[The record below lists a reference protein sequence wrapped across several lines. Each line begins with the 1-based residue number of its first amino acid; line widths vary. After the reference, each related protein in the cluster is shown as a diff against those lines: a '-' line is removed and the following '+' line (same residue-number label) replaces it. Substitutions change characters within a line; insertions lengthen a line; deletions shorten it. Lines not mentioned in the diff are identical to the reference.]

1 MRITFDV
8 VQVTAK
14 RTWMED
20 GKKRQKTK
28 KFEQTINPFNTNAA
42 GIPKTRQEIL
52 VELNAERD
60 KWMTKPIEQVK
71 KGY

>member
-1 MRITFDV
+1 MWIKFDV
-8 VQVTAK
+8 VEVKAT
-14 RTWMED
+14 RTWVED

-28 KFEQTINPFNTNAA
+28 KFQQTLNPFNKNAD

-60 KWMTKPIEQVK
+60 KWMKKSIEQVK